1 MFKHSMTI
9 PQFLEFEKLKKQEN
23 TQQKKYSLYTA
34 IIGSGLC
41 FLKTLTEQ
49 LGYSY
54 LSYQFLLLSKGF
66 FWLLISI
73 STFNGIEKTCNK
85 KTQKAGICQLVGN
98 GISIFLMI
106 KA

>member
-1 MFKHSMTI
+1 M
-9 PQFLEFEKLKKQEN
+9 
-23 TQQKKYSLYTA
+23 
-34 IIGSGLC
+34 
-41 FLKTLTEQ
+41 
-49 LGYSY
+49 
-54 LSYQFLLLSKGF
+54 SYQFLLLSKGF